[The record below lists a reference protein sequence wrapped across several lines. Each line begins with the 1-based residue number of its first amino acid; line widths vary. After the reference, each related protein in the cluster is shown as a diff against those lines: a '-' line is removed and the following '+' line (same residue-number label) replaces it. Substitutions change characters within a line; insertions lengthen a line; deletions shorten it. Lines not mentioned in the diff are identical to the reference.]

1 MFVNGARWC
10 ALPYNPAVQ
19 NHKPTNRARHEGRC
33 VHCLRIVAPI
43 TEDHLFPRSWYPETT
58 PPNLAKWKFP
68 ACLEC
73 NRAYGRLEEQLR
85 LLLAACTDPKGD
97 SSAGIWRKA
106 YDSISPHKA
115 RGPLDAIKRKSASKR
130 FLQRLR
136 EVDSSAPG
144 QLPEIHTRRPRGDL
158 ALLVPADD
166 LHRFIEKLI
175 RGTIF
180 LTEGRYIEND
190 QEITVS
196 ILGPE
201 DGDPIVALLDRS
213 GELHE
218 RGPGIRI
225 RKAAAVDAPTNSLFV
240 FDIWGSVSLSWCRL
254 GSHAL
259 TRRAEGPVSTKVDV
273 PLGVP
278 PPKGRSISEQRV
290 YTAQF
295 V

>member
-1 MFVNGARWC
+1 MVSG
-10 ALPYNPAVQ
+10 
-19 NHKPTNRARHEGRC
+19 NHTAQSCER
-33 VHCLRIVAPI
+33 
-43 TEDHLFPRSWYPETT
+43 
-58 PPNLAKWKFP
+58 KFP

-136 EVDSSAPG
+136 EVDPSAPG
-144 QLPEIHTRRPRGDL
+144 QLPEIHTTRPKGDL
-158 ALLVPADD
+158 ALLVPAED

-180 LTEGRYIEND
+180 LSEGRYIEND

-240 FDIWGSVSLSWCRL
+240 FDIWDQFRFHGAVSDC
-254 GSHAL
+254 
-259 TRRAEGPVSTKVDV
+259 TP
-273 PLGVP
+273 
-278 PPKGRSISEQRV
+278 
-290 YTAQF
+290 
-295 V
+295 